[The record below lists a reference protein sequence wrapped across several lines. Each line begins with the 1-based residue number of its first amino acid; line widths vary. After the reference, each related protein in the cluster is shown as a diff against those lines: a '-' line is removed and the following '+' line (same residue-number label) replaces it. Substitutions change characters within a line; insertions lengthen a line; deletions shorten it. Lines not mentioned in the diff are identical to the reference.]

1 MPRTADEW
9 FEAYGHSHKN
19 GLNKLIHWVCVP
31 LITLTLLALLW
42 EIPTGPIA
50 AFAPWFNWAWIL
62 IAIATVFY
70 LRLSVPI
77 ALGMLAA
84 TAVAIALIMAWER
97 YGPSPLWQIALV
109 LFVLAW
115 IAQFVGHKIEGEK
128 PSFLEDIQFLLVGPA
143 WLLHFIYRKLGIRY

>member
-1 MPRTADEW
+1 MSRTADEW

-42 EIPTGPIA
+42 AIPTGPIA
-50 AFAPWFNWAWIL
+50 TFAPWFNWAWVL

-84 TAVAIALIMAWER
+84 TAVAIVLIVAWER
-97 YGPSPLWQIALV
+97 HGPIPLWQVALV

-115 IAQFVGHKIEGEK
+115 IGQFVGHKIEGEK

-143 WLLHFIYRKLGIRY
+143 WLLHFIYRKVGIRY

>member
-9 FEAYGHSHKN
+9 FEAYGHSHQN
-19 GLNKLIHWVCVP
+19 GLNKTIHWVCVP
-31 LITLTLLALLW
+31 MITLTLLALLW

-50 AFAPWFNWAWIL
+50 TVAPWFNWAWIL
-62 IAIATVFY
+62 VAIATVFY
-70 LRLSVPI
+70 LRLSVVI
-77 ALGMLAA
+77 AVGMLVA
-84 TAVAIALIMAWER
+84 TAVAISIILTWER
-97 YGPSPLWQIALV
+97 FGPVPLWQIALV

-143 WLLHFIYRKLGIRY
+143 WLLHFVYRRLGIRY

>member
-1 MPRTADEW
+1 MSRTADEW
-9 FEAYGHSHKN
+9 FEAYGHSHQN

-31 LITLTLLALLW
+31 MITLTLLALLW
-42 EIPTGPIA
+42 AIPTGPIA
-50 AFAPWFNWAWIL
+50 TLAPWFNWAWVL

-84 TAVAIALIMAWER
+84 TAVAIALIVAWER
-97 YGPSPLWQIALV
+97 YGPIPLWQIALV
-109 LFVLAW
+109 FFVLAW
-115 IAQFVGHKIEGEK
+115 IGQFVGHKIEGEK